1 MEYITSQKNNQV
13 RPSFDKRRFK
23 ELTGEKKLETILYSI
38 ENKTARIFLNRP
50 EVHNAFNEVMISE
63 LTGVFKQISD
73 DHRVRVVVLS
83 GNGKSFSAGADLN
96 WMKKMINYTYEE
108 NLEDSLKLA
117 ELFYL
122 MYSLSKPV
130 IARVNGPAIGGGA
143 GLVAVC
149 DIAIASENAKF
160 SLSEVK
166 LGLVPA
172 CISPYVIR
180 KVGEGRCREFFL
192 TGERLSARRALEVGL
207 VNQVVPH
214 ESLDQAVQQ
223 KVDQLLSSG
232 PRALAMCKKLL
243 KNVPGMSFD
252 QAKTYTADMIARM
265 RIGEEGQE
273 GMNAF
278 LEKRKPKWIK

>member
-1 MEYITSQKNNQV
+1 LA
-13 RPSFDKRRFK
+13 K
-23 ELTGEKKLETILYSI
+23 ETEFTTISYSLD
-38 ENKTARIFLNRP
+38 NRIAKINLARP
-50 EVHNAFNEVMISE
+50 EVHNAFNEVMIAE
-63 LTGVFKQISD
+63 LTEVFSRISQD
-73 DHRVRVVVLS
+73 DAARVVVLT
-83 GNGKSFSAGADLN
+83 GNGESFCAGADLN
-96 WMKKMINYTYEE
+96 WMKKMINFTYQQ

-122 MYSLSKPV
+122 MYSLPKPI
-130 IARVNGPAIGGGA
+130 IARVNGAAIGGGT

-149 DIAIASENAKF
+149 DIAIAAEKAKF

-192 TGERLSARRALEVGL
+192 TGERLTANRALELGL
-207 VNQVVPH
+207 VNQVVPL
-214 ESLDQAVQQ
+214 ESLDQAVEE
-223 KVDQLLSSG
+223 KVKQLISSG
-232 PRALAMCKKLL
+232 PKAIAMCKELL

-252 QAKTYTADMIARM
+252 EAKTYTADMIASM
-265 RIGEEGQE
+265 RIGDEGQE

-278 LEKRKPKWIK
+278 LEKRKPKWTSQ

>member
-1 MEYITSQKNNQV
+1 LTAEKNC
-13 RPSFDKRRFK
+13 
-23 ELTGEKKLETILYSI
+23 ETISYSFKDKI
-38 ENKTARIFLNRP
+38 ATVTLNRP
-50 EVHNAFNEVMISE
+50 EVHNAFNEVMIAE
-63 LTGVFKQISD
+63 LTEIFRKTSED
-73 DHRVRVVVLS
+73 ELVRVVVLT

-96 WMKKMINYTYEE
+96 WMKKMINYSYEQ
-108 NLEDSLKLA
+108 NLDDSIKLA

-122 MYSLSKPV
+122 LYSLPKPI
-130 IARVNGPAIGGGA
+130 IARVNGTAIGGGT

-192 TGERLSARRALEVGL
+192 TGERLTAKRALESGL
-207 VNQVVPH
+207 VNQVVPL
-214 ESLDQAVQQ
+214 EELDQAVQE
-223 KVDQLLSSG
+223 KTDQLISSG
-232 PRALAMCKKLL
+232 PKALAMCKELL
-243 KNVPGMSFD
+243 KNVPGMSFEK
-252 QAKTYTADMIARM
+252 AKTYTADMIASM
-265 RIGEEGQE
+265 RIGDEGQE

-278 LEKRKPKWIK
+278 LEKRKPKWTG

>member
-1 MEYITSQKNNQV
+1 MV
-13 RPSFDKRRFK
+13 K
-23 ELTGEKKLETILYSI
+23 ETKLNTISYSLD
-38 ENKTARIFLNRP
+38 NRIAKVNLARP
-50 EVHNAFNEVMISE
+50 EVHNAFNEIMIAELSE
-63 LTGVFKQISD
+63 VFSRISQD
-73 DHRVRVVVLS
+73 SSARVVVLT
-83 GNGKSFSAGADLN
+83 GNGESFCAGADLN
-96 WMKKMINYTYEE
+96 WMKKMINYSYQQ

-122 MYSLSKPV
+122 MYSLPKPI
-130 IARVNGPAIGGGA
+130 IARVNGAAIGGGT

-149 DIAIASENAKF
+149 DIAIAAEKARF

-192 TGERLSARRALEVGL
+192 TGERLTANRALELGL
-207 VNQVVPH
+207 VNQVVPL
-214 ESLDQAVQQ
+214 EGLDQAVEE
-223 KVDQLLSSG
+223 KANQLISSG
-232 PRALAMCKKLL
+232 PKAIAMCKELL

-252 QAKTYTADMIARM
+252 EAKTYTAEMIASM
-265 RIGEEGQE
+265 RIGDEGQE

-278 LEKRKPKWIK
+278 LEKRKPKWTD

>member
-1 MEYITSQKNNQV
+1 M
-13 RPSFDKRRFK
+13 PK
-23 ELTGEKKLETILYSI
+23 EKQFETISYSLKDRVATVI
-38 ENKTARIFLNRP
+38 LDRP
-50 EVHNAFNEVMISE
+50 EVHNAFNEVMIAE
-63 LTGVFKQISD
+63 LTEIFKKVSED
-73 DHRVRVVVLS
+73 ESVRVVVLT

-96 WMKKMINYTYEE
+96 WMKKMINYSYEQ

-122 MYSLSKPV
+122 MYSLPKPV
-130 IARVNGPAIGGGA
+130 IARVNGTAIGGGT

-149 DIAIASENAKF
+149 DIAVAAENAKF

-192 TGERLSARRALEVGL
+192 TGERLTAKRALEAGL
-207 VNQVVPH
+207 VNHVVSL
-214 ESLDQAVQQ
+214 EELDQAVQE
-223 KVDQLLSSG
+223 KVDQLISSG
-232 PRALAMCKKLL
+232 PKALAMCKELL
-243 KNVPGMSFD
+243 KNVPGMDFER
-252 QAKTYTADMIARM
+252 AKTYTADMIASM
-265 RIGEEGQE
+265 RIGDEGQE

-278 LEKRKPKWIK
+278 LEKRKPKWTK

>member
-1 MEYITSQKNNQV
+1 MT
-13 RPSFDKRRFK
+13 K
-23 ELTGEKKLETILYSI
+23 ETKFNTISYSLD
-38 ENKTARIFLNRP
+38 NKIAKINLARP
-50 EVHNAFNEVMISE
+50 EVHNAFNEVMIAE
-63 LTGVFKQISD
+63 LTHVFSRISQD
-73 DHRVRVVVLS
+73 DSARVVVLT
-83 GNGKSFSAGADLN
+83 GNGESFCAGADLN
-96 WMKKMINYTYEE
+96 WMKKMINFSYQQ

-122 MYSLSKPV
+122 MYSLPKPI
-130 IARVNGPAIGGGA
+130 IARINGTAIGGGT

-149 DIAIASENAKF
+149 DIAIAAEKARF

-192 TGERLSARRALEVGL
+192 TGERLTANRALELGL
-207 VNQVVPH
+207 VNQVVPL
-214 ESLDQAVQQ
+214 EGLDQAVEE
-223 KVDQLLSSG
+223 KVKQLISSG
-232 PRALAMCKKLL
+232 PKAIAMCKELL

-252 QAKTYTADMIARM
+252 EAKTYTADMIASM
-265 RIGEEGQE
+265 RIGDEGQE

-278 LEKRKPKWIK
+278 LEKRKPKWTN

>member
-1 MEYITSQKNNQV
+1 LV
-13 RPSFDKRRFK
+13 K
-23 ELTGEKKLETILYSI
+23 ETKLNTISYSLD
-38 ENKTARIFLNRP
+38 NRIAKVNLARP
-50 EVHNAFNEVMISE
+50 EVHNAFNEIMIAELSE
-63 LTGVFKQISD
+63 VFSRISQD
-73 DHRVRVVVLS
+73 SSARVVVLT
-83 GNGKSFSAGADLN
+83 GNGESFCAGADLN
-96 WMKKMINYTYEE
+96 WMKKMINYSYQQ

-122 MYSLSKPV
+122 MYSLPKPI
-130 IARVNGPAIGGGA
+130 IARVNGAAIGGGT

-149 DIAIASENAKF
+149 DIAIAAEKARF

-192 TGERLSARRALEVGL
+192 TGERLTANRALELGL
-207 VNQVVPH
+207 VNQVVPL
-214 ESLDQAVQQ
+214 EGLDQAVEE
-223 KVDQLLSSG
+223 KANQLISSG
-232 PRALAMCKKLL
+232 PKAIAMCKELL

-252 QAKTYTADMIARM
+252 EAKTYTAEMIASM
-265 RIGEEGQE
+265 RIGDEGQE

-278 LEKRKPKWIK
+278 LEKRKPKWTD